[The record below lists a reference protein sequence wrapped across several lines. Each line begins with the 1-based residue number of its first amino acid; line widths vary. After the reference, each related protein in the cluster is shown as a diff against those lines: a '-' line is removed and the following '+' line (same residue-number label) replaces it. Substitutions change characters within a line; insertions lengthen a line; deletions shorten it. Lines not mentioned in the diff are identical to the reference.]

1 MEQEGGEES
10 LSEPYLIEAFK
21 LYIPSEEKE
30 FLDKALIDFQ
40 SDDEDLLDFLGNLR
54 CNKVTT
60 QKKPR
65 YITDCLM
72 PTVIALRKYNS
83 FQTLDELEAFYKDKK
98 PSSKKIIKLQMAG
111 HQTSNECPSL
121 HELK

>member
-60 QKKPR
+60 QKNQD
-65 YITDCLM
+65 T
-72 PTVIALRKYNS
+72 
-83 FQTLDELEAFYKDKK
+83 
-98 PSSKKIIKLQMAG
+98 
-111 HQTSNECPSL
+111 
-121 HELK
+121 